1 MPTETRN
8 YDAEIADLVRARDV
22 AALDNLKLAQ
32 AILKRPA
39 VAQAIADIE
48 ALAPNL
54 PDDGSIGSTRRQFSN
69 VATVAT
75 NVRDFFDREVAR
87 VQSIVD
93 AQAAAA

>member
-1 MPTETRN
+1 MADETRN
-8 YDAEIADLVRARDV
+8 YDAEIAALVRDRDV
-22 AALDNLKLAQ
+22 AALGNLKAAQ

-39 VAQAIADIE
+39 IAQAITDIE
-48 ALAPNL
+48 ALALNL

-69 VATVAT
+69 VATVAA

-93 AQAAAA
+93 AQAAA

>member
-1 MPTETRN
+1 MTETRN
-8 YDAEIADLVRARDV
+8 YDAEIAALVRARDI

-54 PDDGSIGSTRRQFSN
+54 PDDGSIGSTRQQFSN
-69 VATVAT
+69 VASVTAS
-75 NVRDFFDREVAR
+75 VRDLFDREVAR
-87 VQSIVD
+87 VQTLVD